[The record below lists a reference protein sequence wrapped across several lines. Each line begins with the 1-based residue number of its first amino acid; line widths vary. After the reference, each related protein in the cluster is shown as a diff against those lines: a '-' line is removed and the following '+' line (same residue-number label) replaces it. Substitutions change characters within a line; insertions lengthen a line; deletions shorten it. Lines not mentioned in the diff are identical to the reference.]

1 MDPTSRFL
9 IREKTD
15 LHRRFVDGNE
25 GVEGIE
31 VREEGSVVKEKK
43 GKKKVVGVSNATCE
57 GRKISRNEEGSDPAG
72 VTQGE

>member
-43 GKKKVVGVSNATCE
+43 GKKNGGCFECNLR
-57 GRKISRNEEGSDPAG
+57 RKEDL
-72 VTQGE
+72 